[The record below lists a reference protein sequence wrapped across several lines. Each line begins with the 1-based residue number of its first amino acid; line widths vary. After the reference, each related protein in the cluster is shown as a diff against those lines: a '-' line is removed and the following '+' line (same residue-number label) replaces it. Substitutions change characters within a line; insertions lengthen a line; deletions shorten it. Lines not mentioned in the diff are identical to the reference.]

1 MEWEMESCVTFF
13 FIVWFCLE
21 LLDVM
26 KVVGINL
33 IQNIVAFSLIKFYF
47 HLSFIGML
55 VRNPMMLTC
64 EQVNLNK

>member
-33 IQNIVAFSLIKFYF
+33 I
-47 HLSFIGML
+47 
-55 VRNPMMLTC
+55 
-64 EQVNLNK
+64 